1 MNNKKRVAMGYV
13 FLLPALIL
21 FMVVVAYPVFTVS
34 IMTFLAVWNNFIF
47 PSVLNQSKSARTV
60 TIALTMFET
69 ETYTPWH
76 IISAAAIIASVP
88 LIIVVLLL
96 QKRIVSG
103 MIEGGVKG

>member
-21 FMVVVAYPVFTVS
+21 FMVVVAYPVF
-34 IMTFLAVWNNFIF
+34 N
-47 PSVLNQSKSARTV
+47 SKSARTV

>member
-1 MNNKKRVAMGYV
+1 MGY
-13 FLLPALIL
+13 
-21 FMVVVAYPVFTVS
+21 
-34 IMTFLAVWNNFIF
+34 LASQSADPDTHIVLGYFQNPRLIF

>member
-1 MNNKKRVAMGYV
+1 
-13 FLLPALIL
+13 
-21 FMVVVAYPVFTVS
+21 
-34 IMTFLAVWNNFIF
+34 
-47 PSVLNQSKSARTV
+47 
-60 TIALTMFET
+60 MFET